1 MRLSNRSRIPI
12 YNFVLTLINVLIV
25 IGLAGFILE
34 KTRLAMFGNESVL
47 FVLLPVVLLILF
59 LVRGRQ
65 IFEYDSDGEAVNFKN
80 RNIIPFL
87 SKEIRDEF
95 PKYKILSYEVVNAI
109 FFKKL
114 FVKIKSRK
122 DHHQAII
129 LKYDISYLTDKEIK
143 DLKFDLLIS
152 ITPKELV
159 VVELKPYTDAK

>member
-34 KTRLAMFGNESVL
+34 KTRLAMFGNESIL

-65 IFEYDSDGEAVNFKN
+65 IFEYDSDGVAVNFKN
-80 RNIIPFL
+80 RNNIPFL

-122 DHHQAII
+122 EHHQAII

-143 DLKFDLLIS
+143 DLKFSLKKI
-152 ITPKELV
+152 IKANKEANR
-159 VVELKPYTDAK
+159 EGKTQG

>member
-109 FFKKL
+109 FLKKL

-122 DHHQAII
+122 EHHQAII

-143 DLKFDLLIS
+143 DLKFSLKKI
-152 ITPKELV
+152 IKANKEANR
-159 VVELKPYTDAK
+159 EGKTQG

>member
-109 FFKKL
+109 IFKKL

-122 DHHQAII
+122 GHHQAII

-143 DLKFDLLIS
+143 DLKFS
-152 ITPKELV
+152 
-159 VVELKPYTDAK
+159 LKKIIKANREANREGKTQG

>member
-12 YNFVLTLINVLIV
+12 YNFVFTLINVLIL

-34 KTRLAMFGNESVL
+34 KTRLAMFGNESIL

-109 FFKKL
+109 VFKKL
-114 FVKIKSRK
+114 YIKIKSK
-122 DHHQAII
+122 KEHIAV

-143 DLKFDLLIS
+143 DLKFSLKKI
-152 ITPKELV
+152 IKANKEANR
-159 VVELKPYTDAK
+159 EGKTQG

>member
-34 KTRLAMFGNESVL
+34 KTRLAMFGNESIL

-109 FFKKL
+109 IFKRL
-114 FVKIKSRK
+114 YIKIKSK
-122 DHHQAII
+122 KEHHQAII

-143 DLKFDLLIS
+143 DLKFSLKKI
-152 ITPKELV
+152 IKANKEANR
-159 VVELKPYTDAK
+159 EGKTQG

>member
-12 YNFVLTLINVLIV
+12 YNFVFTLINVLIL

-34 KTRLAMFGNESVL
+34 KTRLAMFGNESIL

-122 DHHQAII
+122 EHHQAII

-143 DLKFDLLIS
+143 DLKFSLKKI
-152 ITPKELV
+152 IKANKEANR
-159 VVELKPYTDAK
+159 EGKTQG

>member
-12 YNFVLTLINVLIV
+12 YNFVLTLINVLIL

-109 FFKKL
+109 VFKKL
-114 FVKIKSRK
+114 YIKIKSK
-122 DHHQAII
+122 KEHHQAII

-143 DLKFDLLIS
+143 DLKFS
-152 ITPKELV
+152 
-159 VVELKPYTDAK
+159 LKKIIKANREANREGKTQG

>member
-34 KTRLAMFGNESVL
+34 KTRLAMFGNESIL
-47 FVLLPVVLLILF
+47 FVLLPVLLLILF
-59 LVRGRQ
+59 LMRGRQ

-122 DHHQAII
+122 EHHQAII

-143 DLKFDLLIS
+143 DLQFSLKKI
-152 ITPKELV
+152 IKANKEANR
-159 VVELKPYTDAK
+159 EGKTQG

>member
-34 KTRLAMFGNESVL
+34 KTRLAMFGNESIL

-109 FFKKL
+109 VFKKL
-114 FVKIKSRK
+114 YIKIKSK
-122 DHHQAII
+122 KEHIAV

-143 DLKFDLLIS
+143 DLKFSLKKI
-152 ITPKELV
+152 IKANKEANR
-159 VVELKPYTDAK
+159 EGKTQG

>member
-47 FVLLPVVLLILF
+47 FVMLPVVLLILF

-122 DHHQAII
+122 GHHQAII

-143 DLKFDLLIS
+143 DLKFS
-152 ITPKELV
+152 
-159 VVELKPYTDAK
+159 LKKIIKANREANREGKTQG

>member
-47 FVLLPVVLLILF
+47 FVLLPVLLLILF
-59 LVRGRQ
+59 LMRGRQ

-109 FFKKL
+109 VFKKL
-114 FVKIKSRK
+114 YIKIKSK
-122 DHHQAII
+122 KEHIAV

-143 DLKFDLLIS
+143 DLKTSLRKI
-152 ITPKELV
+152 IHQNKEARR
-159 VVELKPYTDAK
+159 EGKTQTE

>member
-12 YNFVLTLINVLIV
+12 YNFVFTLINVLIL

-34 KTRLAMFGNESVL
+34 KTRLAMFGNESIL
-47 FVLLPVVLLILF
+47 FILLPVVLLILF

-122 DHHQAII
+122 EHHQAII

-143 DLKFDLLIS
+143 DLKFSLKKI
-152 ITPKELV
+152 IKANKEANR
-159 VVELKPYTDAK
+159 EGKTQG

>member
-47 FVLLPVVLLILF
+47 FVMLPVVLLILF

-95 PKYKILSYEVVNAI
+95 PKYKILSYEVVNA
-109 FFKKL
+109 FLFKKL
-114 FVKIKSRK
+114 YVKIKSRK
-122 DHHQAII
+122 EHHQAII

-143 DLKFDLLIS
+143 DLKFS
-152 ITPKELV
+152 
-159 VVELKPYTDAK
+159 LKKIIKANREANREGKTQG

>member
-109 FFKKL
+109 IFKRL
-114 FVKIKSRK
+114 YIKIKSKKEQR
-122 DHHQAII
+122 HAII

-143 DLKFDLLIS
+143 DLKFS
-152 ITPKELV
+152 
-159 VVELKPYTDAK
+159 LKKIIKANREANREGKTQG

>member
-109 FFKKL
+109 VFKKL
-114 FVKIKSRK
+114 YIKIKSK
-122 DHHQAII
+122 KEHHQAII
-129 LKYDISYLTDKEIK
+129 LKYDISYLTEKEIK
-143 DLKFDLLIS
+143 DLKFS
-152 ITPKELV
+152 
-159 VVELKPYTDAK
+159 LKKIIKANREANREGKTQG

>member
-12 YNFVLTLINVLIV
+12 YNFVLTLINVLIL

-122 DHHQAII
+122 EHHQAII

-143 DLKFDLLIS
+143 DLKFSLKKI
-152 ITPKELV
+152 IKANKEANR
-159 VVELKPYTDAK
+159 EGKTQG

>member
-95 PKYKILSYEVVNAI
+95 SKYKILSYEVVNAI

-122 DHHQAII
+122 EHHQAII

-143 DLKFDLLIS
+143 DLKFSLKKI
-152 ITPKELV
+152 IKANKEANR
-159 VVELKPYTDAK
+159 EGKTQG

>member
-1 MRLSNRSRIPI
+1 MRLSNRSRLPI

-34 KTRLAMFGNESVL
+34 KTRLAMFGNESIL
-47 FVLLPVVLLILF
+47 FVLLPFVLLILF

-109 FFKKL
+109 FFKKI
-114 FVKIKSRK
+114 FVKKKSRK
-122 DHHQAII
+122 EHHQAII

-143 DLKFDLLIS
+143 DLKFSLKKI
-152 ITPKELV
+152 IKANKEANR
-159 VVELKPYTDAK
+159 EGKTQG

>member
-109 FFKKL
+109 VFKKL
-114 FVKIKSRK
+114 YIKIKSRK
-122 DHHQAII
+122 EHHQAII

-143 DLKFDLLIS
+143 DLKFSLKKI
-152 ITPKELV
+152 IKANKEANR
-159 VVELKPYTDAK
+159 EGKTQG

>member
-34 KTRLAMFGNESVL
+34 KTRLAMFGNESIL

-109 FFKKL
+109 VFKKL
-114 FVKIKSRK
+114 YIKIKSK
-122 DHHQAII
+122 KEHIAV

-143 DLKFDLLIS
+143 DLKFS
-152 ITPKELV
+152 
-159 VVELKPYTDAK
+159 LKKIIKANREANREGKTQG

>member
-34 KTRLAMFGNESVL
+34 KTRLAVFGNESIL
-47 FVLLPVVLLILF
+47 FVLLPFVLLILF

-114 FVKIKSRK
+114 FVKIKSK
-122 DHHQAII
+122 KEHHQAII

-143 DLKFDLLIS
+143 DLKFS
-152 ITPKELV
+152 
-159 VVELKPYTDAK
+159 LKKIIKANREANREGKTQG

>member
-12 YNFVLTLINVLIV
+12 YNFVLILINVLIV

-34 KTRLAMFGNESVL
+34 KTRLAMFGNESIL

-122 DHHQAII
+122 EHHQAII

-143 DLKFDLLIS
+143 DLKFS
-152 ITPKELV
+152 
-159 VVELKPYTDAK
+159 LKKIIKANREANREGKTQG

>member
-47 FVLLPVVLLILF
+47 FVMLPVVLLILF

-122 DHHQAII
+122 EHHQAII

-143 DLKFDLLIS
+143 DLKFS
-152 ITPKELV
+152 
-159 VVELKPYTDAK
+159 LKKIIKANREANREGKTQG

>member
-114 FVKIKSRK
+114 FVKIKSK
-122 DHHQAII
+122 KEHHQAII

-143 DLKFDLLIS
+143 DLKFSLKKI
-152 ITPKELV
+152 IKANKEANR
-159 VVELKPYTDAK
+159 EGKTQG

>member
-87 SKEIRDEF
+87 SKEIRDEI

-122 DHHQAII
+122 EHHQAII

-143 DLKFDLLIS
+143 DLKFSLKKI
-152 ITPKELV
+152 IKANKEANR
-159 VVELKPYTDAK
+159 EGKTQG

>member
-34 KTRLAMFGNESVL
+34 KTRLAMFGNESIL

-59 LVRGRQ
+59 LVRGQQ

-109 FFKKL
+109 VFKKL
-114 FVKIKSRK
+114 YIKIKSK
-122 DHHQAII
+122 KEHIAV

-143 DLKFDLLIS
+143 DLKFSLKKI
-152 ITPKELV
+152 IKANKEANR
-159 VVELKPYTDAK
+159 EGKTQG

>member
-109 FFKKL
+109 VFKKL
-114 FVKIKSRK
+114 YIKIKSK
-122 DHHQAII
+122 KEHIAV

-143 DLKFDLLIS
+143 DLKTSLRKI
-152 ITPKELV
+152 IHQNKEARR
-159 VVELKPYTDAK
+159 EGKTQGQ

>member
-109 FFKKL
+109 FFKRL
-114 FVKIKSRK
+114 YIKIKSKKEQR
-122 DHHQAII
+122 HAII

-143 DLKFDLLIS
+143 DLKFSLKKI
-152 ITPKELV
+152 IKANKEANR
-159 VVELKPYTDAK
+159 EGKTQG

>member
-12 YNFVLTLINVLIV
+12 YNFVFTLINVLIL

-34 KTRLAMFGNESVL
+34 KTRLAMFGNESIL
-47 FVLLPVVLLILF
+47 FILLPVVLLILF

-95 PKYKILSYEVVNAI
+95 PKYKILSYEVVNA
-109 FFKKL
+109 FLLKKL
-114 FVKIKSRK
+114 YVKIKSRK
-122 DHHQAII
+122 EHHQAII

-143 DLKFDLLIS
+143 DLKFSLKKI
-152 ITPKELV
+152 IKANKEANR
-159 VVELKPYTDAK
+159 EGKTQG

>member
-34 KTRLAMFGNESVL
+34 KTRLAMFGNESIL

-59 LVRGRQ
+59 LMRGRQ

-87 SKEIRDEF
+87 SKAIRDEF

-122 DHHQAII
+122 EHHQAII

-143 DLKFDLLIS
+143 DLKFSLKKI
-152 ITPKELV
+152 IKANKEANR
-159 VVELKPYTDAK
+159 EGKTQG

>member
-109 FFKKL
+109 VFKKL
-114 FVKIKSRK
+114 YIKIKSK
-122 DHHQAII
+122 KEHHQAII

-143 DLKFDLLIS
+143 DLKFSLKKI
-152 ITPKELV
+152 IKANKEANR
-159 VVELKPYTDAK
+159 EGKTQG

>member
-25 IGLAGFILE
+25 IGLAGFVLE

-122 DHHQAII
+122 EHHQAII

-143 DLKFDLLIS
+143 DLKFSLKKI
-152 ITPKELV
+152 IKANKEANR
-159 VVELKPYTDAK
+159 EGKTQG

>member
-34 KTRLAMFGNESVL
+34 KTRLAMFGNESIL

-122 DHHQAII
+122 EHHQAII

-143 DLKFDLLIS
+143 DLKFS
-152 ITPKELV
+152 
-159 VVELKPYTDAK
+159 LKKILKANREANREGKTQG